1 MQTKMKKSVLCLT
14 LATALSGCA
23 TTGDGGGGPDSALT
37 SALIGGLIGGT
48 VGGLVCNEDDKEKC
62 IIGGA
67 VVGGAA
73 GYFLSKRQQRIQAA
87 AEAEGVNVDVIEYT
101 NQDGSKGA
109 DLELEYD
116 WYKSSDSPELSAS
129 GKEKLNRIISA
140 EKEAG
145 ETEPLSMEVGYPRDN
160 IVAKFLAEQRARNWK
175 RHLQE
180 NNLGDTDVNILE
192 YENLPEDGA
201 SRIVVR

>member
-1 MQTKMKKSVLCLT
+1 MQTKMKKSILCLT
-14 LATALSGCA
+14 LATTLSGCA
-23 TTGDGGGGPDSALT
+23 TTNDSGGGPDAALT
-37 SALIGGLIGGT
+37 GALIGGLIGGT

-67 VVGGAA
+67 VAGGAV
-73 GYFLSKRQQRIQAA
+73 GYFLSKRQQKIQAA

-116 WYKSSDSPELSAS
+116 WYESPDSPELSVS

-140 EKEAG
+140 QEEPEK
-145 ETEPLSMEVGYPRDN
+145 TEPLSMDVGYSQDG
-160 IVAKFLAEQRARNWK
+160 IVSEFLAEQRARSLR
-175 RHLQE
+175 RHIQE
-180 NNLGDTDVNILE
+180 NNLGDVNVGLLE
-192 YENLPEDGA
+192 YENSPEDGA